1 MTAFIEYK
9 DGGDA
14 ISTHTPLV
22 RRDLAALDDAGLAVI
37 STHTPLVRRDQSA
50 GIAPLVSAHFN
61 SHASCE
67 A

>member
-37 STHTPLVRRDQSA
+37 STHTPLVRRDKATSDKA
-50 GIAPLVSAHFN
+50 GAHHEFQLTRLL
-61 SHASCE
+61 
-67 A
+67 